1 MNNDT
6 IYIARFV
13 LELVTPLAIGSGK
26 KGLDVDRLVVRD
38 ANGLP
43 YIPGTSLA
51 GLLRHQYVGVV
62 DELFGC
68 QLTAKQ
74 HEEKAQREGKD
85 KKQVESAL
93 GSRVVFSPGLLLSD
107 DGQHVHEGLE
117 VIDFSKEYYSY
128 LQRLPERDHVRM
140 TDRGAADVRK
150 YGKFN
155 AELVPRG
162 TRFVFEMEMEGK
174 ADEQA
179 IWEQLLNLPQ
189 QLTFRVGGGTRKG
202 LGEIKVE
209 SCLTKTFRL
218 SQHNDLAAY
227 LAKSSSLN
235 GDYSTWDEHTPTILG
250 HSGLVEYRVSLTP
263 KDFFFFGAGF
273 GDEDVDDKPK
283 TEFFFDWSS
292 GKAVLQE
299 EHILIPASSVKGA
312 LSHRVAFHYNRL
324 CGQNLSTAGDL
335 ARDSLPKDFDAE
347 AMITAYLDSLVGTN
361 LPTSSTDES
370 WTTMESQLSE
380 ASLEDILAQ
389 EDWQRFERTLPNPD
403 KMTKEPSLPTG
414 ENNKAVRVLFGY
426 AKDDGTNGDKGR
438 RGAVIFSD
446 VYKPYR
452 NADDK
457 IFSHVRIDRYT
468 GGALDGALYQE
479 KATRTDAFTLSLLVE
494 EAALHDSKIK
504 EALEATL
511 EDLTTGRLQLGGKT
525 TKGHGVFSGNI
536 EVVKP

>member
-1 MNNDT
+1 MRNNT

-74 HEEKAQREGKD
+74 HEEKAQREGKTKD
-85 KKQVESAL
+85 EIEIAL

-117 VIDFSKEYYSY
+117 AIDYSKDYYRY
-128 LQRLPERDHVRM
+128 LKRLPERDHVRI
-140 TDRGAADVRK
+140 THKGAADVRGH
-150 YGKFN
+150 GKFN

-162 TRFVFEMEMEGK
+162 TRFVFELEMQGN

-179 IWEQLLNLPQ
+179 VWEQLLNLPQ

-209 SCLTKTFRL
+209 TCLTKTFHL
-218 SQHNDLAAY
+218 SQPNDLAAY

-250 HSGLVEYRVSLTP
+250 RTDLVEYRISLTP
-263 KDFFFFGAGF
+263 EDFFFFGAGF

-283 TEFFFDWSS
+283 TEHFFDWTS
-292 GKAVLQE
+292 GKAVLQKE
-299 EHILIPASSVKGA
+299 YILIPASSVKGA
-312 LSHRVAFHYNRL
+312 ISHRVAFHYNHL
-324 CGQNLSTAGDL
+324 CGQSLSTVGDL
-335 ARDSLPKDFDAE
+335 AKGNLPDFDVA
-347 AMITAYLDSLVGTN
+347 ATVSAYLDSLEGESR
-361 LPTSSTDES
+361 PSTSSDEAWAALENRLS
-370 WTTMESQLSE
+370 AAALKNVLEQDAWQDFVRQLPDSEKTSKE
-380 ASLEDILAQ
+380 ASLPI
-389 EDWQRFERTLPNPD
+389 
-403 KMTKEPSLPTG
+403 G
-414 ENNKAVRVLFGY
+414 ENNDAVKALFGY
-426 AKDDGTNGDKGR
+426 AKDDVEAKDKGR
-438 RGAVIFSD
+438 RGSVIFSD

-452 NADDK
+452 NGDDK

-494 EAALHDSKIK
+494 EAALEKPKIK
-504 EALEATL
+504 EAFEAAL
-511 EDLTTGRLQLGGKT
+511 DDLSSGRLQLGGRT
-525 TKGHGVFSGNI
+525 TKGHGVFNGDVK
-536 EVVKP
+536 VVKP

>member
-6 IYIARFV
+6 IYIARYV

-51 GLLRHQYVGVV
+51 GLLRHQYAGVV

-117 VIDFSKEYYSY
+117 DIDFTKEYYSQ
-128 LQRLPERDHVRM
+128 LQKLPERDHVRI
-140 TDRGAADVRK
+140 THQGAADARGH
-150 YGKFN
+150 GKFN

-162 TRFVFEMEMEGK
+162 TRFVFEMEMQGR
-174 ADEQA
+174 ADEQEVWA
-179 IWEQLLNLPQ
+179 QLMDLPQ
-189 QLTFRVGGGTRKG
+189 QLTFRIGGGTRKG
-202 LGEIKVE
+202 LGEIKIE

-218 SQHNDLAAY
+218 SEPEDLMVY

-235 GDYSTWDEHTPTILG
+235 GDYSIWDEHTPNILDRR
-250 HSGLVEYRVSLTP
+250 GLVEYRISLTP
-263 KDFFFFGAGF
+263 EDFFFFGAGF

-283 TEFFFDWSS
+283 TEHFFDWSS
-292 GKAVLQE
+292 GKAVLQK

-312 LSHRVAFHYNRL
+312 ISHRVAFHYNRL
-324 CGQNLSTAGDL
+324 CRQSLSTVGDL
-335 ARDSLPKDFDAE
+335 AKGNLPDFDVA
-347 AMITAYLDSLVGTN
+347 ATVSAYLDSLEGESRPST
-361 LPTSSTDES
+361 STDEA
-370 WTTMESQLSE
+370 WTDIGNRLS
-380 ASLEDILAQ
+380 AAALEDILEQ
-389 EDWQRFERTLPNPD
+389 DDWQDFIRQLPD
-403 KMTKEPSLPTG
+403 SEKTSKESSLPIG
-414 ENNKAVRVLFGY
+414 ENNHAVKALFGY
-426 AKDDGTNGDKGR
+426 AKDDAEAKDKGR
-438 RGAVIFSD
+438 RGSVIFSD
-446 VYKPYR
+446 VYRPYR
-452 NADDK
+452 NGNDK

-479 KATRTDAFTLSLLVE
+479 KTTRTDAFTLSLLVE
-494 EAALHDSKIK
+494 EAALEEPNIK
-504 EALEATL
+504 EAFKASLD
-511 EDLTTGRLQLGGKT
+511 DLTSGRLQLGGRT
-525 TKGHGVFSGNI
+525 TKGHGVFSGNL
-536 EVVKP
+536 EVVKS